1 MMEKTQWVQDLIT
14 STVKEAAGMDMGEV
28 VKGGLKVMFGETGG
42 EGSGT
47 VLQYLLINIPN
58 SI

>member
-1 MMEKTQWVQDLIT
+1 
-14 STVKEAAGMDMGEV
+14 MDMGECVDMDMDVGDV
-28 VKGGLKVMFGETGG
+28 VKGGAEEIVGETGWG
-42 EGSGT
+42 GGGGVGSGTGT

>member
-1 MMEKTQWVQDLIT
+1 
-14 STVKEAAGMDMGEV
+14 MGEV